1 VIFKLFV
8 CLALAFILIGM
19 AGLYVRRSRERDRD
33 R

>member
-19 AGLYVRRSRERDRD
+19 AGIYLRRSRDR
-33 R
+33 

>member
-19 AGLYVRRSRERDRD
+19 AGLYVRRSRERDR
-33 R
+33 